1 MNYKFK
7 TKPYKHQLTA
17 LEKSWNKENFA
28 YFMEMGTG
36 KTKVLID
43 NLAML
48 YDKGKIDG
56 ALIIA
61 PKGVVKTWYEQELP
75 THLPNHIEN
84 VTVLWQPNIT
94 KTQREKLE
102 SLFEIETAF
111 HILIMN
117 VESLSTDKGVKFA
130 SKFINS
136 HKTLMAIDE
145 STTIKTPTAKRTK
158 NIIDIGKLAKY
169 RRIMTGSPI
178 TKNPL
183 DLYTQCE
190 FLDPWLLDFSS
201 YYAFRNRYAEMK
213 TMHIHGR
220 SIQVV
225 DKFQNLGELSETVK
239 QFSYRVL
246 KEDCLDLP
254 DKIFIKRHVS
264 LTPDQKKIYEQMKK
278 AAMAM
283 LNGKMTTTMTVL
295 TQLMRLHQITCGHFI
310 ADDGSTQSVDS
321 NRLNELM
328 NILEETE
335 GKAIIW
341 ANYQLSVGEIIQRI
355 IKEYGPGS
363 VVHYYGKTLPE
374 QRDYAIDAFQK
385 GKARFFVGTPATG
398 GYGLTPQEDRQ
409 DFIRKFQNDPK
420 CRFLIGTP
428 QTGGY
433 GITLTQANTVIYY
446 SNSYDLEKRL
456 QSEDRAHRIGQK
468 KPVTYVDLIAEDTV
482 DEKIVKAL
490 RDKINIASEVMGEEL
505 KDWI

>member
-1 MNYKFK
+1 M
-7 TKPYKHQLTA
+7 TA

-48 YDKGKIDG
+48 YDKGKVDG

-61 PKGVVKTWYEQELP
+61 PKGVVKTWFEQELP

-84 VTVLWQPNIT
+84 VTVLWQPNII
-94 KTQREKLE
+94 KRQQEKLDAILQNE
-102 SLFEIETAF
+102 TSL
-111 HILIMN
+111 HIFIMN
-117 VESLSTDKGVKFA
+117 VEALSTDKGVSFARKFL
-130 SKFINS
+130 SCHN
-136 HKTLMAIDE
+136 TLMAVDE
-145 STTIKTPTAKRTK
+145 STTIKNPAAKRTK
-158 NIIDIGKLAKY
+158 NIISLGKQAKY

-183 DLYTQCE
+183 DLYSQCE
-190 FLDPWLLDFSS
+190 FLDPWLLDFTS

-213 TMHIHGR
+213 TMHLRGR

-225 DKFQNLGELSETVK
+225 SEFKNLGELSETVK
-239 QFSYRVL
+239 TFSERVL

-254 DKIFIKRHVS
+254 PKVFIKRHVS

-278 AAMAM
+278 AAMAV
-283 LNGKMTTTMTVL
+283 LNGKVTTTMTVL
-295 TQLMRLHQITCGHFI
+295 TQLMRLHQITCGHFT
-310 ADDGSTQSVDS
+310 ADDGSTQSVES

-328 NILEETE
+328 NVLEETE

-355 IKEYGPGS
+355 IKDYGEDS
-363 VVHYYGKTLPE
+363 YVHYYG
-374 QRDYAIDAFQK
+374 
-385 GKARFFVGTPATG
+385 
-398 GYGLTPQEDRQ
+398 LTSQEDRQ
-409 DFIRKFQNDPK
+409 DNIRKFQTNPN

-446 SNSYDLEKRL
+446 SNGYDLEKRL

-468 KPVTYVDLIAEDTV
+468 KTVTYIDLMAEDTV

-490 RDKINIASEVMGEEL
+490 RNKINIASEVMGEEL
-505 KDWI
+505 RKWI

>member
-7 TKPYKHQLTA
+7 TKPYAHQLTA

-48 YDKGKIDG
+48 YDKGKVDG

-75 THLPNHIEN
+75 THLPNHIDN
-84 VTVLWQPNIT
+84 TTVLWQSNIT
-94 KTQREKLE
+94 KKQQEKLDSVLE
-102 SLFEIETAF
+102 NEMLL
-111 HILIMN
+111 HVLIMN
-117 VESLSTDKGVKFA
+117 VEALSTEKGVNFA
-130 SKFINS
+130 RRFINS

-145 STTIKTPTAKRTK
+145 STTIKTPTARRTK
-158 NIIDIGKLAKY
+158 SIIMLGKQAKY
-169 RRIMTGSPI
+169 KRIMTGSPI

-190 FLDPWLLDFSS
+190 FLDPWLLDFTS

-213 TMHIHGR
+213 TMHLRGR
-220 SIQVV
+220 SIQVISEF
-225 DKFQNLGELSETVK
+225 KNLGELSETVK
-239 QFSYRVL
+239 NFSYRVL

-254 DKIFIKRHVS
+254 PKNFIKRHIT
-264 LTPDQKKIYEQMKK
+264 LTPAQKKVYEQMKK
-278 AAMAM
+278 AAMAV
-283 LNGKMTTTMTVL
+283 LNGKVTTTMTVL
-295 TQLMRLHQITCGHFI
+295 TQLMRLHQITCGHFT
-310 ADDGSTQSVDS
+310 ADDGSVQEVES

-328 NILEETE
+328 SILEETE

-341 ANYQLSVGEIIQRI
+341 ANYQRDVAQIIEHI
-355 IKEYGPGS
+355 EKK
-363 VVHYYGKTLPE
+363 YGKE
-374 QRDYAIDAFQK
+374 SIVDY
-385 GKARFFVGTPATG
+385 
-398 GYGLTPQEDRQ
+398 YGLTPQEDRQ
-409 DFIRKFQNDPK
+409 DNIRKFQNDPN

-446 SNSYDLEKRL
+446 SNGYDLEKRL

-468 KPVTYVDLIAEDTV
+468 KTVTYVDLICEDTV

-505 KDWI
+505 REWI

>member
-7 TKPYKHQLTA
+7 TKPFKHQLTA
-17 LEKSWNKENFA
+17 LEKSWNKETYA

-43 NLAML
+43 NMSML

-56 ALIIA
+56 GLIVA
-61 PKGVVKTWYEQELP
+61 PKGVIKTWYEQELP
-75 THLPNHIEN
+75 THLPEHIEN
-84 VTVLWQPNIT
+84 VTVLWQSNIT
-94 KTQREKLE
+94 KKQQEKLE
-102 SLFEIETAF
+102 SLFEIETAL

-117 VESLSTDKGVKFA
+117 VEAFSTEKGVKFA
-130 SKFINS
+130 SKFLNS

-158 NIIDIGKLAKY
+158 NIIGIGKIAKY
-169 RRIMTGSPI
+169 RRIMTGSPV

-190 FLDPWLLDFSS
+190 FLDPYLLDFTS

-213 TMHIHGR
+213 TMHIRGR

-225 DKFQNLGELSETVK
+225 DEFKNLSELSESLNA
-239 QFSYRVL
+239 FSYRVL

-254 DKIFIKRHVS
+254 PKNWTKRHIV
-264 LTPDQKKIYEQMKK
+264 LTADQRKVYDQMKK
-278 AAMAM
+278 QAIAI
-283 LNGKMTTTMTVL
+283 LNGKVTSTMTVL
-295 TQLMRLHQITCGHFI
+295 TQLMRLHQITCGHFT
-310 ADDGSTQSVDS
+310 ADDGSTQLIKN
-321 NRLNELM
+321 NRITELM
-328 NILEETE
+328 NILGEMN

-341 ANYQLSVGEIIQRI
+341 ANYQKDVNEIIKNI

-363 VVHYYGKTLPE
+363 VV
-374 QRDYAIDAFQK
+374 DY
-385 GKARFFVGTPATG
+385 
-398 GYGLTPQEDRQ
+398 YGLTPQDERQ
-409 DFIRKFQNDPK
+409 DNIRKFQNGSE
-420 CRFLIGTP
+420 CRFLVGTP

-433 GITLTQANTVIYY
+433 GITLTKANTVIYY
-446 SNSYDLEKRL
+446 SNGYDLEKRL

-468 KPVTYVDLIAEDTV
+468 KTVTYVDLICEDTV

-490 RDKINIASEVMGEEL
+490 RDKINIASEVLGEEL

>member
-1 MNYKFK
+1 M
-7 TKPYKHQLTA
+7 TA
-17 LEKSWNKENFA
+17 LEKSWNKETFA

-48 YDKGKIDG
+48 YDKGKVDG
-56 ALIIA
+56 ALIVA

-75 THLPNHIEN
+75 THLPDHIEN
-84 VTVLWQPNIT
+84 TTVLWQPHIT

-102 SLFEIETAF
+102 SLFEAETNM

-117 VESLSTDKGVKFA
+117 VEALSTDKGVKFA
-130 SKFINS
+130 TKFLNS
-136 HKTLMAIDE
+136 HKVLMAVDE

-158 NIIDIGKLAKY
+158 NIIDLGRMAKY
-169 RRIMTGSPI
+169 RRIMTGSPV

-183 DLYTQCE
+183 DLYTQCY
-190 FLDPWLLDFSS
+190 FLDPFHLDHAS
-201 YYAFRNRYAEMK
+201 YYSFRNRYAVMK
-213 TMHIHGR
+213 TMHVRGR

-225 DKFQNLGELSETVK
+225 SKFKNLSELSDTVK
-239 QFSYRVL
+239 NFSDRVL

-254 DKIFIKRHVS
+254 PKNFIKRYVT
-264 LTPDQKKIYEQMKK
+264 LTPDQKKVYDQMKK
-278 AAMAM
+278 QAVAY
-283 LNGKMTTTMTVL
+283 LNGKVTSTMTVL
-295 TQLMRLHQITCGHFI
+295 TQLMRLHQITCGHFT
-310 ADDGSTQSVDS
+310 ADDGSIQSVES

-328 NILEETE
+328 SILEETE

-355 IKEYGPGS
+355 IKEYGEDS
-363 VVHYYGKTLPE
+363 YVHYYG
-374 QRDYAIDAFQK
+374 
-385 GKARFFVGTPATG
+385 
-398 GYGLTPQEDRQ
+398 LTSQEDRQ
-409 DFIRKFQNDPK
+409 DFIRKFQNDSK

-446 SNSYDLEKRL
+446 SNGYDLEKRL

-468 KPVTYVDLIAEDTV
+468 KTVTYIDLICENTV

-505 KDWI
+505 KNWI